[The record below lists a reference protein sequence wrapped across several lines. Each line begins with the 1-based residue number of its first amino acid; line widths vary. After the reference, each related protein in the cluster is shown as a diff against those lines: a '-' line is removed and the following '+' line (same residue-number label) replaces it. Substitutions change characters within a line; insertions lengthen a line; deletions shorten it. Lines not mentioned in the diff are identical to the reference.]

1 MDPML
6 EALNAG
12 LPDLG
17 LSLPAG
23 AAETMCAFLDR
34 LFWKKIK
41 S

>member
-6 EALNAG
+6 EALNAV

-23 AAETMCAFLDR
+23 AAETMCAFDR

>member
-17 LSLPAG
+17 LSCPQARRKP
-23 AAETMCAFLDR
+23 CAPLDR